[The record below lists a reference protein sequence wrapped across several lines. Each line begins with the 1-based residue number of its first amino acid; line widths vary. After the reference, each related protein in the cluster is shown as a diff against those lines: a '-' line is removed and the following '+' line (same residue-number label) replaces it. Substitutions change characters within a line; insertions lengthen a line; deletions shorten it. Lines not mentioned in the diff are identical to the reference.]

1 MKYFSV
7 SPAKVTKINEMVK
20 SKVSKQVLQRA
31 CLLCNLVHF
40 MRWNDAD
47 YAVKWLKSRS
57 KVTQIEGSFDS
68 NHLSFSLKRYNH
80 LFSSMLLISSFVD
93 SGTYDRIR
101 KIPMVGR

>member
-20 SKVSKQVLQRA
+20 SKASKQVLQRA
-31 CLLCNLVHF
+31 CLSCNLVHF

-47 YAVKWLKSRS
+47 CAVKWLKSRS

-68 NHLSFSLKRYNH
+68 NHPFFSLKWYNH
-80 LFSSMLLISSFVD
+80 LID
-93 SGTYDRIR
+93 S
-101 KIPMVGR
+101 VL

>member
-1 MKYFSV
+1 VKYVSV

-20 SKVSKQVLQRA
+20 YKASKP
-31 CLLCNLVHF
+31 LLYCVWLSCNLVHF

-80 LFSSMLLISSFVD
+80 LISSMLLISSFVD
-93 SGTYDRIR
+93 SGA
-101 KIPMVGR
+101 